1 MYICTKGKRM
11 ETGNN
16 IVDLSFII
24 KFTKGDSDKIKYFIE
39 MYIRTTAQLFGEM
52 EDKFDEMSND
62 ELFSRAHSLKPQSAY
77 VGIIGLQET
86 LIEIENATR
95 ENKDRGAIKE
105 LVQKA
110 IELNNRGIT
119 ELGTLIES
127 AKVV

>member
-1 MYICTKGKRM
+1 M
-11 ETGNN
+11 ESGNN

-24 KFTKGDSDKIKYFIE
+24 KFTQGDSDKIKYFIE
-39 MYIRTTAQLFGEM
+39 MYIKTATQLFGEM
-52 EDKFDEMSND
+52 EDKFDMMSND
-62 ELFSRAHSLKPQSAY
+62 ELFSRAHSLKPQSVY
-77 VGIIGLQET
+77 VGIVGLQET

-95 ENKDRGAIKE
+95 ENKERGTIKE

-110 IELNNRGIT
+110 IELNIRGMT